1 MKKSIISGITGQ
13 DGAYLARL
21 LLDKGYEVHGTHRQR
36 GGNNFWRLKELGV
49 LQHPMLH
56 LTEYDLSDLS
66 ACLALLERIE
76 PDEIYNL
83 AAQSSVALS
92 FTEPYSTAKVTSFGA
107 LNFLEA
113 IRLID
118 SKAHFFQAGTSE
130 LFGVS
135 HGSSLSEKTPFY
147 PKSPYAVAKL
157 NAHWNTLNYR
167 ENYGIF
173 GCNGILFNHESPL
186 RGQEFVT
193 RKITDSVARI
203 KMGKLD
209 VLSIGNL
216 DARRDWGYAEDFTEG
231 MWRMLQA
238 SQPDDYV
245 LATGRVESVRD
256 FVRMAFK
263 AAGVS
268 IAFEGLADNE
278 TAVVVE
284 TPLSNNDSVTS
295 LKVGQTVLR
304 VNPLFYRPVDS
315 CLSVAD
321 PSKAKEVLGWCPS
334 TTLEQI
340 CQSMV
345 NADLA
350 RVGGELKCYL

>member
-21 LLDKGYEVHGTHRQR
+21 LLEKGYQVHGTHRH
-36 GGNNFWRLKELGV
+36 GGENNFWRLEELGIR
-49 LQHPMLH
+49 QHPSLH
-56 LTEYDLSDLS
+56 LIEHDLSDLD
-66 ACLALLERIE
+66 ACIALVERIN

-92 FTEPYSTAKVTSFGA
+92 FTQPYSTAKITSFGA

-113 IRLID
+113 VRLLD
-118 SKAHFFQAGTSE
+118 SKARFFQAGSSE
-130 LFGVS
+130 LYGTSQEPV
-135 HGSSLSEKTPFY
+135 LSEKTPFY

-157 NAHWNTLNYR
+157 NAYWNTLNYR

-193 RKITDSVARI
+193 RKISDSVARI
-203 KMGKLD
+203 STGKLD
-209 VLSIGNL
+209 MLNIGNL
-216 DARRDWGYAEDFTEG
+216 DSRRDWGYAEDFTDG

-238 SQPDDYV
+238 DGPDDYV
-245 LATGRVESVRD
+245 LATGRAESVRD
-256 FVRMAFK
+256 FVLMAFK
-263 AAGVS
+263 AAGISV
-268 IAFEGLADNE
+268 AFRGSEENE
-278 TAVVVE
+278 TAVVIE
-284 TPLSNNDSVTS
+284 TSLSQNGSERC

-321 PSKAKEVLGWCPS
+321 PSKAKEILGWSPS

-350 RVGGELKCYL
+350 RLREDTTCYL